1 MIPLIDIQLST
12 VPSLYTL
19 STTTD
24 PPSGAPDNPAIPPK
38 ILHSPDVW
46 SLKETTCSEYP
57 PKLCNTFIYL
67 DPYNY
72 VTCNLFWSKKTS

>member
-1 MIPLIDIQLST
+1 MIPLIDIPLST

-24 PPSGAPDNPAIPPK
+24 PPSGAPDNPVIPPK

-46 SLKETTCSEYP
+46 SLKETTCSELP
-57 PKLCNTFIYL
+57 STIM
-67 DPYNY
+67 
-72 VTCNLFWSKKTS
+72 

>member
-24 PPSGAPDNPAIPPK
+24 PPSGAPDNPVIPPK

-46 SLKETTCSEYP
+46 SLKETTCSELP
-57 PKLCNTFIYL
+57 STIM
-67 DPYNY
+67 
-72 VTCNLFWSKKTS
+72 

>member
-24 PPSGAPDNPAIPPK
+24 PPSGAPDNHVTPPPQKSSIPQMSG
-38 ILHSPDVW
+38 L
-46 SLKETTCSEYP
+46 
-57 PKLCNTFIYL
+57 
-67 DPYNY
+67 
-72 VTCNLFWSKKTS
+72 